1 MEALSCWGNEP
12 REQRRSWSPVS
23 TSGCNR
29 AWLCTL
35 LPFMYWVMVGQGCP
49 GKLLQGC
56 QWGWSRQKST

>member
-1 MEALSCWGNEP
+1 M
-12 REQRRSWSPVS
+12 S